1 MFWPDGLCPSV
12 KTAGAAADAAPPFS
26 MKRRLDLTMSFFSTR
41 GGSCVTASQ
50 AILRGLAPDGGLY
63 VPAMFPQVPL
73 SLIARLSQMPYPLR
87 ALEILKLYL
96 EDFSPKEI
104 SGAVSA
110 AYGADRFDDPA
121 VAPLKQIDGRTWV
134 LELFHGPTL
143 AFKDMA
149 LQLLPHLTTLSA
161 RKNGEKR
168 EVSILVATS
177 GDTGKAALE
186 GFRDVPG
193 TSCTVF
199 YPLDGVSD
207 VQRLQMVTTGGG
219 NTHVIA
225 VRGNFD
231 DAQTGVKDLFSSG
244 EFAGAMDR
252 LGKVLS
258 SANSINFGRLVPQVV
273 YYFSAYADL
282 VASGGVRCG
291 DPVNFCVPTGNFGNI
306 LAAWYAREMG
316 LPVGKLICASNRNK
330 VLTDFFDSGIYS
342 THRLF
347 FKTKSPSM
355 DILVSSNLERLLFEV
370 ADRDGD
376 LVKTWMRLLREC
388 GSYSVGD
395 QRREWLENLFWGG
408 CADDNATLAEIGARF
423 HQDHYLLDTH
433 TAVASNVLRQYR
445 DAKSDP
451 TPTVLVATASPY
463 KFARDV
469 LAGIAGQEAA
479 DGLDAFACSAELERL
494 SGLPMPD
501 SVRRLKDL
509 PVLHRAECDPA
520 GMGQAVLDAF
530 A

>member
-1 MFWPDGLCPSV
+1 
-12 KTAGAAADAAPPFS
+12 
-26 MKRRLDLTMSFFSTR
+26 MSFFSTR
-41 GGSCVTASQ
+41 GGSCATASQ

-63 VPAMFPQVPL
+63 VPAMFPVVRPEK
-73 SLIARLSQMPYPLR
+73 IADLGQMSYAQR
-87 ALEILKLYL
+87 ALKILKLFL
-96 EDFSPKEI
+96 EDFSIPEI
-104 SGAVSA
+104 QEAVSA
-110 AYGADRFDDPA
+110 AYSPDRFDDPA
-121 VAPLKQIDGRTWV
+121 IAPLKPLDQQTWV

-149 LQLLPHLTTLSA
+149 LQLLPRLTTLSA
-161 RKNGEKR
+161 QKNGENR
-168 EVSILVATS
+168 EISILVATS

-207 VQRLQMVTTGGG
+207 VQKLQMITTAGN

-225 VRGNFD
+225 VKGNFD
-231 DAQTGVKDLFSSG
+231 DAQTGVKELFSSAV
-244 EFAGAMDR
+244 FAEEMNKR
-252 LGKVLS
+252 GKVLS
-258 SANSINFGRLVPQVV
+258 SANSINFGRLVPQIV

-282 VASGGVRCG
+282 VARSAIRCG

-306 LAAWYAREMG
+306 LAAFYAREMG

-376 LVKTWMRLLREC
+376 LVGTWMRLLKDC

-395 QRREWLENLFWGG
+395 QRREWLANIFWGG
-408 CADDNATLAEIGARF
+408 CADDNATLAEIGTCF
-423 HQDHYLLDTH
+423 LQDHYLMDTH

-445 DAKSDP
+445 LATNDA
-451 TPTVLVATASPY
+451 TPAVLVSTASPY
-463 KFARDV
+463 KFSRDV
-469 LAGIAGQEAA
+469 LAGIAGA
-479 DGLDAFACSAELERL
+479 DASAELDAFACSVELEKL
-494 SGLPMPD
+494 SGVPMPD
-501 SVRRLKDL
+501 QVRRLRDL
-509 PVLHRAECDPA
+509 SIRHRSECEIS

-530 A
+530 D

>member
-1 MFWPDGLCPSV
+1 
-12 KTAGAAADAAPPFS
+12 
-26 MKRRLDLTMSFFSTR
+26 MSFFSTR

-63 VPAMFPQVPL
+63 VPAMFPTVPL
-73 SLIARLSQMPYPLR
+73 EKIAALGQMTYPQR
-87 ALEILKLYL
+87 AAEILKLFL
-96 EDFSPKEI
+96 EDFSSAEVEQ
-104 SGAVSA
+104 AVAA
-110 AYGADRFDDPA
+110 AYSLDRFDDPA
-121 VAPLKQIDGRTWV
+121 IAPLKPLDESTWT

-161 RKNGEKR
+161 RKNGENR

-207 VQRLQMVTTGGG
+207 VQRLQMVTTAGD

-225 VRGNFD
+225 VKGNFD
-231 DAQTGVKDLFSSG
+231 DAQTGVKDLFSSPD
-244 EFAGAMDR
+244 FAEKMDGR
-252 LGKVLS
+252 NKVLS

-282 VASGGVRCG
+282 VERRAIACG

-306 LAAWYAREMG
+306 LAAYYAREMG
-316 LPVGKLICASNRNK
+316 LPVGKLICASNRNN
-330 VLTDFFDSGIYS
+330 VLTDFFSSGIYS

-355 DILVSSNLERLLFEV
+355 DILVSSNLERLLFEA

-376 LVKTWMRLLREC
+376 LIKTWMKLLREC

-395 QRREWLENLFWGG
+395 QRREWLESVFWGG
-408 CADDNATLAEIGARF
+408 CADDIATLEEIGRRF
-423 HQDHYLLDTH
+423 HQDHYLMDTH
-433 TAVASNVLRQYR
+433 TAVASSVLRQYR
-445 DAKSDP
+445 LEKNDA
-451 TPTVLVATASPY
+451 TPTVIVSTASPY
-463 KFARDV
+463 KFSRDV
-469 LAGIAGQEAA
+469 LSGIAGPEKAE
-479 DGLDAFACSAELERL
+479 GLDAFACSEELECL
-494 SGLPMPD
+494 SGVPMPAQ
-501 SVRRLKDL
+501 VRNLRTL
-509 PVLHRAECDPA
+509 PIRHKAECEIS
-520 GMGQAVLDAF
+520 GMGDAVLAEFDR
-530 A
+530 

>member
-1 MFWPDGLCPSV
+1 
-12 KTAGAAADAAPPFS
+12 
-26 MKRRLDLTMSFFSTR
+26 MSFFSTR

-50 AILRGLAPDGGLY
+50 AVLRGLAPDGGLF
-63 VPAMFPQVPL
+63 VPAMFPQV
-73 SLIARLSQMPYPLR
+73 SRQKIAALGEMSYQRR
-87 ALEILKLYL
+87 ALEILKLFL
-96 EDFSPKEI
+96 EDFSLAEI
-104 SGAVSA
+104 QDAVDA
-110 AYGADRFDDPA
+110 AYGPDRFDDPA
-121 VAPLKQIDGRTWV
+121 IAPLKRLDDQTWV

-149 LQLLPHLTTLSA
+149 LQLLPHLTKLSA
-161 RKNGEKR
+161 RKNGENR
-168 EVSILVATS
+168 EVAILVATS

-207 VQRLQMVTTGGG
+207 VQRLQMVTTAGA

-225 VRGNFD
+225 VKGNFD
-231 DAQTGVKDLFSSG
+231 DAQTGVKEPFSSPD
-244 EFAGAMDR
+244 FAAEMDR
-252 LGKVLS
+252 RGKVLS

-273 YYFSAYADL
+273 YYFSAYTDL
-282 VASGGVRCG
+282 VAQGAVRCG

-306 LAAWYAREMG
+306 LAAYYAREMG
-316 LPVGKLICASNRNK
+316 LPVGKLICASNRNN
-330 VLTDFFDSGIYS
+330 VLTDFFSSGIYS

-370 ADRDGD
+370 ADRDGA
-376 LVKTWMRLLREC
+376 LVKTWMDLLKKC

-395 QRREWLENLFWGG
+395 QRREWQENIFWGG

-445 DAKSDP
+445 AAKNDA
-451 TPTVLVATASPY
+451 TPTVLVSTASPY

-469 LAGIAGQEAA
+469 LSGIAGPDAA
-479 DGLDAFACSAELERL
+479 ENLDSFACSTELEKR
-494 SGLPMPD
+494 SGVPMPE
-501 SVRRLKDL
+501 SVRRLRDL
-509 PVLHRAECDPA
+509 PVRHRAECGTD
-520 GMGQAVLDAF
+520 GMGPAVLAEFD
-530 A
+530 